1 MHLQVFA
8 THWILFETSTHS
20 RTSPEQMAY
29 ISASSSNNWTLSLK
43 LVLISTGLL
52 SLAAML
58 KLSLPAVSDFV
69 ANEIPSVW
77 SCVLS
82 WLRPP
87 YLYIVI
93 NFIIV
98 SIVASSKL
106 QQKHDDLE
114 PDMPVGQPPPTK
126 VFEIVEDDSV
136 IYGDG
141 VVLSEYGYVGQK
153 VSTSEA
159 QVVDTEGVWGR
170 VDQKKAV
177 SDEMLA
183 NRGDVAGELE
193 RGGSLE
199 VLFSSNEREKPPI
212 SAKFAH
218 RKPLKANPEAEKALR
233 VSKPKRQETLE
244 NTWKM
249 ITEGRSMP
257 LTRHLKKSDT
267 WDSYARRDQPADENT
282 PPKMKKSEIFT
293 DRSATSLSPSPGSG
307 RLRRQPSPSQ
317 DELNRRVEAFIKK
330 FNEEMR
336 LQRQESL
343 NQYHEMIRRGA
354 H

>member
-1 MHLQVFA
+1 
-8 THWILFETSTHS
+8 
-20 RTSPEQMAY
+20 MAY
-29 ISASSSNNWTLSLK
+29 ISASLSNNWTLSLK

-58 KLSLPAVSDFV
+58 KLSLPVVSDFV
-69 ANEIPSVW
+69 AYEIPSIW

-98 SIVASSKL
+98 SILASSKL

-126 VFEIVEDDSV
+126 VSGIVADDTV
-136 IYGDG
+136 IYGDC

-153 VSTSEA
+153 FSISEA

-170 VDQKKAV
+170 VDQKQAV

-183 NRGDVAGELE
+183 NRGDEAGELE
-193 RGGSLE
+193 RKDSLE
-199 VLFSSNEREKPPI
+199 VLFSSKEREKLPV

-218 RKPLKANPEAEKALR
+218 RKPLKANPEAGKALG
-233 VSKPKRQETLE
+233 VLKPKRQETLE
-244 NTWKM
+244 NTWKT

-267 WDSYARRDQPADENT
+267 WDSYVRHNQPADENT
-282 PPKMKKSEIFT
+282 PPKMKKSETLT
-293 DRSATSLSPSPGSG
+293 DRSSNSSLSPSPGSG
-307 RLRRQPSPSQ
+307 RLKREPSPSQ

-343 NQYHEMIRRGA
+343 NQYHEMIRRGD